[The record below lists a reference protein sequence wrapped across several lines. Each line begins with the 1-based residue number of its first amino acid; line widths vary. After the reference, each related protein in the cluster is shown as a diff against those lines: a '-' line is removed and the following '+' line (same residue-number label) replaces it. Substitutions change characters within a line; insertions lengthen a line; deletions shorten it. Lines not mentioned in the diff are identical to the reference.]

1 MKQVRYFGKIA
12 LMTIFCGIMTHQTT
26 VRAQEVQVVDS
37 VQVAESDTFL
47 LPIET
52 ITDLPTI
59 SEELVRERLAK
70 LQRQIPL
77 VPSKITHQFVEYFT
91 YRKPSFTKMMLE
103 RSPYFFPIY
112 EKILKENDMPDEL
125 KYLSL
130 IESGLNPR
138 AISHASAGGLWQFM
152 PVTGREFGLRQNDYI
167 DERFCPEKA
176 TDAACKYMKRLYRI
190 FGDWEMA
197 LAAYNSGPGTVKR
210 AIRRS
215 GKNTFW
221 GVYPFLPRETRSY
234 VPQYVGILYMM
245 TYANDHGIFAE
256 KPEYPVLTETI
267 NTSGYFDL
275 ETFSNLSGVT
285 FEEIYRLNPQIIGTI
300 IPAQFGAYSLKIPKE
315 KHGYFEENQLAILD
329 SASKMPFVL
338 PGIMLATN
346 ADSTTRDSTVKY
358 FPFAQVASVQPA
370 AQTEDAERVVARKP
384 KKTVHV
390 VRRGEA
396 LGAIADKYG
405 VELYDLK
412 SWNRL
417 RSTKIMRGQRLVIL
431 KEAAVFTKEKMAIV
445 KLPTPRFAK
454 KIKAKI
460 HRVQPGDTLW
470 TIAQRY
476 GGISVERIKKLNR
489 IRGNTVRKGQ
499 KLIIG

>member
-1 MKQVRYFGKIA
+1 MKQVQHFLKTAAITAFLGLLACQNRA
-12 LMTIFCGIMTHQTT
+12 M
-26 VRAQEVQVVDS
+26 AQEILVADS
-37 VQVAESDTFL
+37 LHVAESDTFL
-47 LPIET
+47 LPIE
-52 ITDLPTI
+52 IVENLPTI
-59 SEELVRERLAK
+59 SEELVRGRLAK

-91 YRKPSFTKMMLE
+91 YRKPSFTKTMLE

-112 EKILKENDMPDEL
+112 EKILRENDMPDEL

-152 PVTGREFGLRQNDYI
+152 PVTGREFGLRQDDYI

-176 TDAACKYMKRLYRI
+176 TEAACKYMKRLYRV

-245 TYANDHGIFAE
+245 HYANDHGIFAE

-267 NTSGYFDL
+267 PTRGYFNLGEFAD
-275 ETFSNLSGVT
+275 LSGVT
-285 FEEIYRLNPQIIGTI
+285 LEEIYQLNPQLVSTI
-300 IPAQFGAYSLKIPKE
+300 IPAHFGAYSIKIPKE
-315 KHGYFEENQLAILD
+315 KYDYFEENRLAILD
-329 SASKMPFVL
+329 SAHQMP
-338 PGIMLATN
+338 IMLLAN
-346 ADSTTRDSTVKY
+346 VADSTATDSTTNH
-358 FPFAQVASVQPA
+358 FPFAQVAAVA
-370 AQTEDAERVVARKP
+370 TQTTDDAESVVTNKP
-384 KKTVHV
+384 KKIIYV

-396 LGAIADKYG
+396 LGAIANKHG

-412 SWNRL
+412 RWNKL
-417 RSTKIMRGQRLVIL
+417 RSAKIMRGQRLVIL
-431 KEAAVFTKEKMAIV
+431 KETAGFTREKMAVV
-445 KLPTPRFAK
+445 KTPAARLAK